1 LTGGRADGRTDGQ
14 IVRTA
19 ALLAGPALFALALA
33 APPAGLT
40 PEAARVA
47 GLALWM
53 AVWWVTEAVPLA
65 ATSLLPIVLL
75 PMLGVRTPREAT
87 DPYANELIFL
97 FLAGFIIAAALERWQ
112 SHARIAYGLVS
123 AIGTSSRRVVLGVMV
138 ATGFVSMW
146 ISNTATAAMMFPITL
161 AIGALFPDD
170 ESGRRTRMALM
181 LGMAYAASIGGMG
194 TLIGTPPNLVM
205 AAAIKEQ
212 LGAPID
218 FGRFMLVGM
227 PIVLVLLPLTWAL
240 LVYVIF
246 RGGADLGSGA
256 RDLIAS
262 RRAGLGR
269 LRGGEAVTMTVFVAT
284 ALAWFF
290 REPKELGSFHVP
302 GLTQLFPALSDTG
315 IGVLASVLLF
325 TLRGT
330 APDGTRRPLLLWE
343 EARKLPWDVL
353 LLFGGGL
360 SLAGAMDATGLTEW
374 IASGLVGL
382 KGLPVAVVFLG
393 VSVVVV
399 VLSEFAS
406 NLAVAAMMMPLAVS
420 LAGAVDQPPLYLLLL
435 AGFSASL
442 GFALPVATPPNAIAF
457 GSGQIPIRSM
467 LRAGLVIDVVGI
479 LVVAGVLA
487 VLAPLVFPQ

>member
-1 LTGGRADGRTDGQ
+1 MTASIGRS
-14 IVRTA
+14 A
-19 ALLAGPALFALALA
+19 ALISGPALFLIALAVPSAGASPDA
-33 APPAGLT
+33 AK
-40 PEAARVA
+40 VA

-75 PMLGVRTPREAT
+75 PMLGVRTAREAT

-97 FLAGFIIAAALERWQ
+97 FLAGFILAAALERWQ

-123 AIGTSSRRVVLGVMV
+123 AIGTSARRVVLGVMV

-161 AIGALFPDD
+161 AIGALFSDD
-170 ESGRRTRMALM
+170 EGGRRTRMALM
-181 LGMAYAASIGGMG
+181 LGMAYAASIGGMA

-205 AAAIKEQ
+205 AAAIKQQ

-218 FGRFMLVGM
+218 FGHFMLIGM
-227 PIVLVLLPLTWAL
+227 PIALVLLPLTWAL
-240 LVYVIF
+240 LVFGIF
-246 RGGADLGSGA
+246 RGGTDLDTTA
-256 RDLIAS
+256 RELIAA
-262 RRAGLGR
+262 RRAALGP
-269 LRGGEAVTMTVFVAT
+269 LRGGEAVTLTVFGLT

-290 REPKELGSFHVP
+290 REPKDLGAVQVP
-302 GLTQLFPALSDTG
+302 GLTQLFPGLTDTG
-315 IGVLASVLLF
+315 IGLLASVLLF

-330 APDGTRRPLLLWE
+330 TADGTRRPLLLWE
-343 EARKLPWDVL
+343 EARKLPWEVL

-360 SLAGAMDATGLTEW
+360 SLAGAMEATGLTRL
-374 IASGLVGL
+374 IADQLAGLN
-382 KGLPVAVVFLG
+382 GLPMPVVFLG

-399 VLSEFAS
+399 LLSEFAS

-420 LAGAVDQPPLYLLLL
+420 LAAALNQPPLYLMLL

-467 LRAGLVIDVVGI
+467 LRAGIVIDIAGI
-479 LVVAGVLA
+479 LVVAGLLA
-487 VLAPLVFPQ
+487 VLAPLVFPR